1 MKQAIRKPY
10 SHRRIMIG
18 CSIWPLKINYNHMKH
33 LYLII
38 LCFITISLSAQVEQK
53 VAVFNPDGEISEGIK
68 SIVRE
73 EISNAIVNSPL
84 YTVVERTMIEK
95 VLAEAQ
101 FQSKGLVDD
110 SQISKLGK
118 MMGADF
124 VCYGSVVPLGSNY
137 YISLKMVDVTTAKVV
152 LQSTGS
158 TKQGTDDLILV
169 SQQISNKLIKNSNY
183 TPQEVIKT
191 TPVQQPTAKQAS
203 ESAQGD
209 ILLIAIRPNK
219 NTELAKSIID
229 KIKLRFGNTY
239 NIKVAD
245 QVSNGS
251 VSYICGKFRSK
262 YQSKYI
268 ALITLKESRGEVYYI
283 AETLNTSTK
292 RRMGSPVK
300 EALKT
305 KKYTTTDIVEEIVG
319 HYDHLLK

>member
-1 MKQAIRKPY
+1 
-10 SHRRIMIG
+10 
-18 CSIWPLKINYNHMKH
+18 MKH
-33 LYLII
+33 IYLII
-38 LCFITISLSAQVEQK
+38 LCFISISLYAQNDKK
-53 VAVFNPDGEISEGIK
+53 VAVFNPEGEISDGIK

-73 EISNAIVNSPL
+73 EISNAIVNTPL
-84 YTVVERTMIEK
+84 YAVVERTMIEK

-110 SQISKLGK
+110 SQISELGK
-118 MMGADF
+118 MMGADL
-124 VCYGSVVPLGSNY
+124 VCYGSVVPLGNNY
-137 YISLKMVDVTTAKVV
+137 YISLKMVDVTTAKVI

-169 SQQISNKLIKNSNY
+169 SQQIANKLIKNRNY
-183 TPQEVIKT
+183 TPQQVVKS
-191 TPVQQPTAKQAS
+191 TPVKQPSVHQ
-203 ESAQGD
+203 ESSQGD
-209 ILLIAIRPNK
+209 VLLIAIRPNK

-229 KIKLRFGNTY
+229 KIKLRFGETY
-239 NIKVAD
+239 NVKVAD

-305 KKYTTTDIVEEIVG
+305 KKYTTTDILEKIVG